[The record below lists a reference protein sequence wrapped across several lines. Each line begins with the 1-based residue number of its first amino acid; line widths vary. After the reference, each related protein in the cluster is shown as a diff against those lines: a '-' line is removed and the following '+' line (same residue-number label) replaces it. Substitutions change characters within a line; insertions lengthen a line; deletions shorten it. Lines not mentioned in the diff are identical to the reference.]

1 MAVTIDYIVNKI
13 NEIIRFS
20 NETRHAIH
28 IAIPDTTLVKE
39 LFTTG
44 VTTHG
49 LRNPNIKQLTYITDS
64 DIDIIKKS
72 IAGKNRKKATRK
84 KAIKA

>member
-1 MAVTIDYIVNKI
+1 MSVTIDYIVNKI

-20 NETRHAIH
+20 NETRHATH

-39 LFTTG
+39 IFKTG

-49 LRNPNIKQLTYITDS
+49 LLNPDIKQLTYITER
-64 DIDIIKKS
+64 DIIGKS
-72 IAGKNRKKATRK
+72 RAGKNRKKATRK
-84 KAIKA
+84 KAIKY

>member
-1 MAVTIDYIVNKI
+1 MTVTIDYIVNKI

-49 LRNPNIKQLTYITDS
+49 LRNPNIKQLTYITES
-64 DIDIIKKS
+64 DIIKKS

>member
-1 MAVTIDYIVNKI
+1 MSVTIDYIVKKI
-13 NEIIRFS
+13 NEIIKFS

-49 LRNPNIKQLTYITDS
+49 LRNPNIKQLTYITES
-64 DIDIIKKS
+64 DIIKKS
-72 IAGKNRKKATRK
+72 IAGKNRKKATQK
-84 KAIKA
+84 KAVKY